1 MVFSSTVFL
10 LAFLPLTLTAYFV
23 IPQKYTAG
31 RNIVLLTA
39 SLIFTHGGE
48 PKYILLMLCSILC
61 AGTLALEIQRRQM
74 KKPSAR
80 RPRRADGFCPVAS
93 CGAGIFKYTDFL
105 FAADSKQSVSLRI
118 PAPGIALPIGISFYT
133 FQTLSYII
141 DVYRKEIPAQK
152 KSDCFR
158 YVCISVSAAY
168 RRSYCPISGCKR
180 QTLRKA
186 AEQCADCGRHPPFY
200 RRFCKKNSSGKI
212 RSASSGKK
220 SHRREPFPPRRLARR
235 TPSPFKFT
243 FDFSGYSDMAIGLG
257 KIFGFDYPENFR
269 YPYIS
274 QSITEFW
281 RRWHISLGT
290 WFREYVYIPL
300 GGNRKGT
307 ARQILN
313 IATVW
318 ALTGL
323 WHGASWNFVFWGIY
337 FAVLLIA
344 EKLFMLRG
352 FLKNCLPPCA
362 ISMRCFS
369 LSAAGLSSHCLL
381 FSSVLQYFS
390 MMAGKSGMLTDDIF
404 FYFIR
409 SRAVL
414 LLICALFAT
423 PLPKKPQHVQK
434 KLRKQT
440 DALRSLRKRH
450 FTACLLLFRRISCQQ
465 RLQPVS
471 VFQVLKGE
479 KRRNCL

>member
-10 LAFLPLTLTAYFV
+10 LAFLPLTLAAYFV

-39 SLIFTHGGE
+39 SLIFYAWGE

-61 AGTLALEIQRRQM
+61 SWLLALEIQRRQM
-74 KKPSAR
+74 KNHQHGAR
-80 RPRRADGFCPVAS
+80 AVLMVSVLLHLAALGF
-93 CGAGIFKYTDFL
+93 FKYTDFL
-105 FAADSKQSVSLRI
+105 LQTVNNLFHCGFLL
-118 PAPGIALPIGISFYT
+118 PGIALPIGISFYT

-152 KSDCFR
+152 NLIAFAMYVSLFPQLIAGPIVR
-158 YVCISVSAAY
+158 YQDVNDKLCERPQNSAQIAEGIRRFIAGFAKKILLANQVCIIWEEISQAGTVSAA
-168 RRSYCPISGCKR
+168 
-180 QTLRKA
+180 A
-186 AEQCADCGRHPPFY
+186 AWLGA
-200 RRFCKKNSSGKI
+200 
-212 RSASSGKK
+212 A
-220 SHRREPFPPRRLARR
+220 A
-235 TPSPFKFT
+235 FT
-243 FDFSGYSDMAIGLG
+243 FQIYFDFSGYSDMAIGLG

-307 ARQILN
+307 VRQILN
-313 IATVW
+313 IAAVW

-344 EKLFMLRG
+344 EKLFMLR
-352 FLKNCLPPCA
+352 FLEKLP
-362 ISMRCFS
+362 
-369 LSAAGLSSHCLL
+369 AALRHFYALFFIVCGWVIFALPA

-423 PLPKKPQHVQK
+423 PLPKKAAAAF
-434 KLRKQT
+434 RKSFENRPM
-440 DALRSLRKRH
+440 LYGLCESGI
-450 FTACLLLFRRISCQQ
+450 LLLVFCCSVAFLVSSAYNPFLYFR
-465 RLQPVS
+465 
-471 VFQVLKGE
+471 F
-479 KRRNCL
+479 